1 MLAIRVLA
9 WPNRATWP
17 AEYERPA
24 SGTGF
29 MIMNTPRPYYGLY
42 KMGRTRG
49 ASCIARAD
57 SSASRPGRYDLDHRP
72 AFSYPPHPMKTY
84 STKAM
89 SLGAIAVCLFAG
101 GADELSLAPRA
112 GVLLLNNGELIEG
125 TITASGDR
133 YDVSGSDSEIRI
145 KRSDVAFAGRDAH
158 ECYLHKRA
166 GIEQGRV
173 QDHLELTEWCLK
185 NGLVEP
191 AEKELAAA
199 RASDSRHP
207 KIRLLEPRLELA
219 KQAPRE
225 PPPPL
230 AHEKAATSQLD
241 VVVRNLPGGS
251 MENFTNGIQ
260 PMLLNY
266 CAKSGC
272 HGPRSSGLMKLERI
286 PPNRLAGRHAT
297 QSNLQAVLA
306 MINRE
311 TPQDSKLL
319 SAPIRPHGNLKLPV
333 FTDREQSQYKQLVQ
347 WVYQVSNV
355 KPVMSRAPLEERTDL
370 LLQNVP
376 RPGQPSNE
384 PSDAKKPKDRKSE
397 LDPGDWSESFPD
409 QVEKGADGHST
420 PRHSARGSRERRPI
434 DRMSAPSAATTE
446 SEYVPKDPFDP
457 EIFNR
462 RFFAR

>member
-1 MLAIRVLA
+1 MK
-9 WPNRATWP
+9 PYATQ
-17 AEYERPA
+17 A
-24 SGTGF
+24 
-29 MIMNTPRPYYGLY
+29 L
-42 KMGRTRG
+42 
-49 ASCIARAD
+49 
-57 SSASRPGRYDLDHRP
+57 
-72 AFSYPPHPMKTY
+72 
-84 STKAM
+84 
-89 SLGAIAVCLFAG
+89 SLGALAVCLFAG

-133 YDVSGSDSEIRI
+133 YDVSGRDSEIRI
-145 KRSDVAFAGRDAH
+145 KRSEVAYAGRDAH

-166 GIEQGRV
+166 GIEEGRV

-185 NGLVEP
+185 NSLVEP

-199 RASDSRHP
+199 RAADPQHP

-219 KQAPRE
+219 RQAPRQ

-230 AHEKAATSQLD
+230 AHEKAAMSQLD

-272 HGPRSSGLMKLERI
+272 HGPRSSGLLKLERI

-306 MINRE
+306 MVNRE
-311 TPQDSKLL
+311 SPQDSKLL

-333 FTDREQSQYKQLVQ
+333 FTDREQTQYKQLVQ
-347 WVYQVSNV
+347 WVYQVSSA
-355 KPVMSRAPLEERTDL
+355 KPALPRPTLEERTAP
-370 LLQNVP
+370 LLQNAP
-376 RPGQPSNE
+376 RPGQLPK
-384 PSDAKKPKDRKSE
+384 DAPPEGKKPNDRKPE
-397 LDPGDWSESFPD
+397 VDPADWSDSFPD
-409 QVEKGADGHST
+409 QIDQKDEGNSS
-420 PRHSARGSRERRPI
+420 PRRSARGSRDRRMI
-434 DRMSAPSAATTE
+434 DRAHGAADTATDA
-446 SEYVPKDPFDP
+446 EYIPKDPFDP

-462 RFFAR
+462 RFFSR

>member
-1 MLAIRVLA
+1 MK
-9 WPNRATWP
+9 P
-17 AEYERPA
+17 Y
-24 SGTGF
+24 SG
-29 MIMNTPRPYYGLY
+29 
-42 KMGRTRG
+42 
-49 ASCIARAD
+49 
-57 SSASRPGRYDLDHRP
+57 
-72 AFSYPPHPMKTY
+72 
-84 STKAM
+84 KAL
-89 SLGAIAVCLFAG
+89 SLGALAVCLFAG

-133 YDVSGSDSEIRI
+133 YDVSGRDSEIRI
-145 KRSDVAFAGRDAH
+145 KRSEVAFAGRDAY

-199 RASDSRHP
+199 RAADPRHP
-207 KIRLLEPRLELA
+207 KIRLFEPRLELA
-219 KQAPRE
+219 KQTPRE

-230 AHEKAATSQLD
+230 AHEKAATAQLD

-272 HGPRSSGLMKLERI
+272 HGPRSSGLLKLERI
-286 PPNRLAGRHAT
+286 PPNRLAGRHVT

-306 MINRE
+306 MVNRE
-311 TPQDSKLL
+311 APQDSKLL

-333 FTDREQSQYKQLVQ
+333 FTDREHSQYKQLVQ
-347 WVYQVSNV
+347 WVYQVSSA
-355 KPVMSRAPLEERTDL
+355 KPAVPQPPLEERTDL

-376 RPGQPSNE
+376 RPGRMSDAP
-384 PSDAKKPKDRKSE
+384 PPDAKKPNDRQPE
-397 LDPGDWSESFPD
+397 LDPADWSDSFPNQVD
-409 QVEKGADGHST
+409 QKEGGSPS
-420 PRHSARGSRERRPI
+420 PRGSARSSFDRR
-434 DRMSAPSAATTE
+434 SAGRASGPSAAAAE
-446 SEYVPKDPFDP
+446 AEYVPIDPFDP

-462 RFFAR
+462 RFFSR

>member
-1 MLAIRVLA
+1 MKR
-9 WPNRATWP
+9 
-17 AEYERPA
+17 Y
-24 SGTGF
+24 
-29 MIMNTPRPYYGLY
+29 
-42 KMGRTRG
+42 
-49 ASCIARAD
+49 
-57 SSASRPGRYDLDHRP
+57 SS
-72 AFSYPPHPMKTY
+72 
-84 STKAM
+84 KAL
-89 SLGAIAVCLFAG
+89 SLGALAICLFAG

-112 GVLLLNNGELIEG
+112 GVLLLNNGEVIAG

-133 YDVSGSDSEIRI
+133 YDVSGHDSEIRI
-145 KRSDVAFAGRDAH
+145 KRSDVAFAGHDAR

-199 RASDSRHP
+199 RTADPRHP

-225 PPPPL
+225 SPPPL
-230 AHEKAATSQLD
+230 AHEKTTTGQLD

-251 MENFTNGIQ
+251 METFTNGIQ

-272 HGPRSSGLMKLERI
+272 HGPRSSGLLKLERI

-306 MINRE
+306 MVNRE
-311 TPQDSKLL
+311 APQDSKLL
-319 SAPIRPHGNLKLPV
+319 SVPIRPHGNLKLGV
-333 FTDREQSQYKQLVQ
+333 FTDREHSQYKQLVK
-347 WVYQVSNV
+347 WVYQVSSV
-355 KPVMSRAPLEERTDL
+355 KPALPRPTLEERTSP

-376 RPGQPSNE
+376 RPGQSSAEQP
-384 PSDAKKPKDRKSE
+384 PAAKKPRVDKSE
-397 LDPGDWSESFPD
+397 SDPADWSDSFPE
-409 QVEKGADGHST
+409 QVEKTDDGQPS
-420 PRHSARGSRERRPI
+420 PRARARASRDRRPI
-434 DRMSAPSAATTE
+434 TRAAAPSSATET
-446 SEYVPKDPFDP
+446 EYVSKDPFDP

-462 RFFAR
+462 RFFSR

>member
-1 MLAIRVLA
+1 
-9 WPNRATWP
+9 
-17 AEYERPA
+17 
-24 SGTGF
+24 
-29 MIMNTPRPYYGLY
+29 
-42 KMGRTRG
+42 
-49 ASCIARAD
+49 
-57 SSASRPGRYDLDHRP
+57 
-72 AFSYPPHPMKTY
+72 MKPY
-84 STKAM
+84 STKAL
-89 SLGAIAVCLFAG
+89 SLGALVVCLFTG

-133 YDVSGSDSEIRI
+133 YDVSGRDSEIRI
-145 KRSDVAFAGRDAH
+145 KRSDVAYAGRDAY
-158 ECYLHKRA
+158 ECYLHKRT

-173 QDHLELTEWCLK
+173 QDHLELAEWCLK

-199 RASDSRHP
+199 RAADPRHP

-230 AHEKAATSQLD
+230 AHEKAATGQLD

-272 HGPRSSGLMKLERI
+272 HGPRSGGLLKLERI
-286 PPNRLAGRHAT
+286 PPNRLAGRHVT
-297 QSNLQAVLA
+297 QSNLQTVLA
-306 MINRE
+306 MVNRE
-311 TPQDSKLL
+311 APQDSKLL

-333 FTDREQSQYKQLVQ
+333 FTDREHSQYKQLVQ

-355 KPVMSRAPLEERTDL
+355 KPALPRPTQEKRTEL

-376 RPGQPSNE
+376 RPGQPSDE
-384 PSDAKKPKDRKSE
+384 PPPDAKKPTDRKPE
-397 LDPGDWSESFPD
+397 LDPADWSDSFPD
-409 QVEKGADGHST
+409 QVELKDDGQSS
-420 PRHSARGSRERRPI
+420 PRHSRRGPRDRRPI
-434 DRMSAPSAATTE
+434 DPASAQSAAAPE
-446 SEYVPKDPFDP
+446 AEYVPKDPFDP

-462 RFFAR
+462 RFFSR